1 MRKHLYVDS
10 VDLATYG
17 VYISG
22 QGTFGAGER
31 EYTFYD
37 VPSRDG
43 ALVGAQTRL
52 ANVSVS
58 YDCFIYTNFE
68 TNIRNLR
75 SFLLSRVGYVKIN
88 DDYDTTHYRMAVYEG
103 PFEPTVTTKND
114 AGQFTLTFNC
124 QPQRWLTSG
133 NTTVTI
139 NAGDGAF
146 AVIGTNPSPFKSKPI
161 IEVYGSGF
169 FTLNNV
175 KVTVDAISGASSV
188 VIDCDTMAC
197 TYLDGYGFKY
207 DASYAVGFADY
218 LSGVNDVDA
227 PVLKSGQNKIDASNY
242 AFTVTKIV
250 ITPRWWEV

>member
-58 YDCFIYTNFE
+58 YECFIYTNFE

-103 PFEPTVTTKND
+103 PFEPTVTKKND

-133 NTTVTI
+133 DTPITK
-139 NAGDGAF
+139 AK
-146 AVIGTNPSPFKSKPI
+146 TNSASQSQS
-161 IEVYGSGF
+161 Y
-169 FTLNNV
+169 TLNNPTPFHSKPFIRITGDGEV
-175 KVTVDAISGASSV
+175 SIAGRSITILTTLTHSYVD
-188 VIDCDTMAC
+188 IDCDSMAC
-197 TYLDGYGFKY
+197 YCGNLNCSPDVIIRYSNEATSYG
-207 DASYAVGFADY
+207 ADPPM
-218 LSGVNDVDA
+218 LPPGNWGITF
-227 PVLKSGQNKIDASNY
+227 PKNTN
-242 AFTVTKIV
+242 VTEV
-250 ITPRWWEV
+250 TITPRYWEA

>member
-58 YDCFIYTNFE
+58 YECFIYTNFE

-88 DDYDTTHYRMAVYEG
+88 DDYDTTHYRMGVYEG
-103 PFEPTVTTKND
+103 PFEPSVTTKND

-139 NAGDGAF
+139 NAGDGMNTL
-146 AVIGTNPSPFKSKPI
+146 IGTNPSPFKSKPI
-161 IEVYGSGF
+161 IAVYGSGS
-169 FTLNNV
+169 FTLNGV
-175 KVTVDAISGASSV
+175 RVTVDAISGVSSIK
-188 VIDCDTMAC
+188 IDCDTMAC
-197 TYLDGYGFKY
+197 TYVDGYGEH
-207 DASYAVGFADY
+207 DAAYAVGFTEN
-218 LSGVNDVDA
+218 GVNDVDA
-227 PVLKSGQNKIDASNY
+227 PVLKTGENRINATNTY
-242 AFTVTKIV
+242 FTVTKIV

>member
-58 YDCFIYTNFE
+58 YECFIYTNFE

-88 DDYDTTHYRMAVYEG
+88 DDYDTTHYRMGVYEG

-139 NAGDGAF
+139 NAGGGLSTL
-146 AVIGTNPSPFKSKPI
+146 IGINPSPFSSKPI

-169 FTLNNV
+169 FTLNGV
-175 KVTVDAISGASSV
+175 KVTVDAISGVSSIK
-188 VIDCDTMAC
+188 IDCDTMAC
-197 TYLDGYGFKY
+197 TYLDGYGFVH
-207 DASYAVGFADY
+207 DAAYAVGFTDT
-218 LSGVNDVDA
+218 SGVNDVDA
-227 PVLKSGQNKIDASNY
+227 PVLKTGTNRIDATNTY
-242 AFTVTKIV
+242 FTVTKIV

>member
-31 EYTFYD
+31 VYTFYD

-58 YDCFIYTNFE
+58 YECFIYTNFE

-88 DDYDTTHYRMAVYEG
+88 DDYDTTHYRMGVYEG

-139 NAGDGAF
+139 NAGDGSSTL
-146 AVIGTNPSPFKSKPI
+146 IGTNPSPFSSKPI
-161 IEVYGSGF
+161 IEVFGDGF
-169 FTLNNV
+169 FTLNGV
-175 KVTVDAISGASSV
+175 KVTVDAISGVSSIK
-188 VIDCDTMAC
+188 IDCDTMAC
-197 TYLDGYGFKY
+197 TYVSGGQLI
-207 DASYAVGFADY
+207 DASYAVGFSAGAY
-218 LSGVNDVDA
+218 DVDA
-227 PVLKSGQNKIDASNY
+227 PVLKAGENRINATQYS
-242 AFTVTKIV
+242 FTVTKIV
-250 ITPRWWEV
+250 VTPRWWEV

>member
-10 VDLATYG
+10 VDLATFG

-88 DDYDTTHYRMAVYEG
+88 DDYDTTHYRMGVYEG

-139 NAGDGAF
+139 NAGGGMS
-146 AVIGTNPSPFKSKPI
+146 VLIGTNPSPFKSKPI

-169 FTLNNV
+169 FTLNGV
-175 KVTVDAISGASSV
+175 KVTVDAIANATSV

-197 TYLDGYGFKY
+197 TYTYQGRVYEC
-207 DASYAVGFADY
+207 SYAVGFTDIN
-218 LSGVNDVDA
+218 GVNDVDA
-227 PVLKSGQNKIDASNY
+227 PVLVAGENRIDATSTY
-242 AFTVTKIV
+242 FTVTKIV
-250 ITPRWWEV
+250 VTPRWWEV